1 VPENLADIPGGI
13 MIGAIPDDVLK
24 KLKIIEGKIFS
35 SMNIGVEFSELDILD
50 DVNASKRKLQE
61 LGTKIAINNTELSVT
76 ILEIARSIYFGHS
89 VQGYVPDFYDA
100 VIRMGGDRVKL
111 LVFSLSLFALGKSP
125 AARQRAAKS
134 ASIGV
139 LGRIIAEE
147 MNLSDQ
153 MVRKVETGGLLS
165 QLGKNIFMKAREV
178 GMDISDDL
186 IENYDTYLATN
197 IIEKMHLDPFL
208 KNAVN
213 ISTLEF
219 DEDSL
224 SLVGII
230 KLAEALTEDSFRRY
244 GKLVLKSAMPD
255 KFDIVAK
262 TPGDDIKKLF
272 TALGV
277 EEYLEIQ
284 ETPTERQIE
293 AAKKRGGKL

>member
-1 VPENLADIPGGI
+1 MASIHEGI
-13 MIGAIPDDVLK
+13 MKDNISNEDLRTV
-24 KLKIIEGKIFS
+24 KIIESKIFS
-35 SMNIGVEFSELDILD
+35 SMNLGVEFAELDILD
-50 DVNASKRKLQE
+50 DVNASKRRLQE
-61 LGTKIAINNTELSVT
+61 LGTKLAVNNTELSTT

-100 VIRMGGDRVKL
+100 VIRMGADRVKL
-111 LVFSLSLFALGKSP
+111 LIFSLTLFSLGKSP
-125 AARQRAAKS
+125 AAKLRAAKS

-147 MNLSDQ
+147 MSLADQ

-165 QLGKNIFMKAREV
+165 QLGKNIFMKAREM
-178 GMDISDDL
+178 GMEISDAL
-186 IENYDTYLATN
+186 IKNYDTYLATR

-208 KNAVN
+208 KNAVDM
-213 ISTLEF
+213 SVLEF

-255 KFDIVAK
+255 KFDIVTK
-262 TPGDDIKKLF
+262 TPGNDIKKLF
-272 TALGV
+272 IALGV

-284 ETPTERQIE
+284 ETPTLRQIE
-293 AAKKRGGKL
+293 AAKKNEEKH

>member
-1 VPENLADIPGGI
+1 MDTHEDI
-13 MIGAIPDDVLK
+13 MIETETIADEDLK
-24 KLKIIEGKIFS
+24 KLNLIQSRMFS
-35 SMNIGVEFSELDILD
+35 SLNIGVEFAELDVLD

-61 LGTKIAINNTELSVT
+61 LGTKLAVNNTELSVT

-100 VIRMGGDRVKL
+100 VIRMGADRVKL
-111 LVFSLSLFALGKSP
+111 LIFSLSLFALGKSP
-125 AARQRAAKS
+125 AAKQRAAKS

-165 QLGKNIFMKAREV
+165 QLGKNMFMKAREV
-178 GMDISDDL
+178 GMQISDAL
-186 IENYDTYLATN
+186 VENYSTYLASR
-197 IIEKMHLDPFL
+197 IIEKLNLDPFL
-208 KNAVN
+208 KKAVDM
-213 ISTLEF
+213 STLEF
-219 DEDSL
+219 DEDAL

-255 KFDIVAK
+255 KFDIVTK
-262 TPGDDIKKLF
+262 TPGNDIKKLF
-272 TALGV
+272 IALGV
-277 EEYLEIQ
+277 EEYLEIR
-284 ETPTERQIE
+284 EIPTERQIE
-293 AAKKRGGKL
+293 AAKKRGEQR

>member
-1 VPENLADIPGGI
+1 MIDNIPLE
-13 MIGAIPDDVLK
+13 DLR
-24 KLKIIEGKIFS
+24 KLKIIESKIFS
-35 SMNIGVEFSELDILD
+35 SMTLGVEIAEFNILD

-61 LGTKIAINNTELSVT
+61 LGTKLAVNNTELSVT

-111 LVFSLSLFALGKSP
+111 LIFSLSLFALKKSP
-125 AARQRAAKS
+125 AAKQRAAKS

-147 MNLSDQ
+147 MNLSDE

-178 GMDISDDL
+178 GMELSDDL
-186 IENYDTYLATN
+186 IENYDTYLATR
-197 IIEKMHLDPFL
+197 IIDKMHLDPFL
-208 KNAVN
+208 KNVVGM
-213 ISTLEF
+213 STLEF

-244 GKLVLKSAMPD
+244 GKLVVKSAMPD
-255 KFDIVAK
+255 KFDIVTK

-284 ETPTERQIE
+284 EIPTERQIE
-293 AAKKRGGKL
+293 AAKKHGEKK